1 MIGFMLLLVSSACSP
16 ALTPG
21 AHTRTKISIADLGLV
36 PQAPV
41 YIAMD
46 RGYFADEDLEPT
58 LVSAR
63 TTTEISTLAATG
75 EVDFGGAAPDPALF
89 NAMEHGIQIKLL
101 ASGGVFQRPLTR
113 GSGIVV
119 RQDLLDNR
127 RYTALADLKG
137 FKIAVSSVQS
147 QFYVEQILNQAG
159 LTAADVE
166 ITTLGLPEM
175 SAALENHA
183 IDAAWMVEPL
193 LGAASA
199 RKLGQ
204 QVASGVDAMPGGISW
219 VVFSGDTAA
228 GTSPD
233 IAARFMC
240 AYMRGLRD
248 YYHAAVLKDASPGPI
263 LDALAAHSSIQ
274 DRKVLE
280 NVGLH
285 NVDPNGALDLAS
297 LDRIQDYYVT
307 RGFQQQRVD
316 LSQFV
321 DTAPLEAALQTLG
334 RVS

>member
-1 MIGFMLLLVSSACSP
+1 MVGLTLALLSSACSP
-16 ALTPG
+16 G
-21 AHTRTKISIADLGLV
+21 AHSPTKISIADLGLV
-36 PQAPV
+36 AQAPV

-46 RGYFADEDLEPT
+46 RGYFAAEDLEPT

-75 EVDFGGAAPDPALF
+75 EVDFGGAAPDPGLF
-89 NAMEHGIQIKLL
+89 NAMERGISVKLL

-119 RQDLLDNR
+119 RQDLLDNG
-127 RYTALADLKG
+127 RYTAPADLRG
-137 FKIAVSSVQS
+137 FKIAVASVQS
-147 QFYVEQILNQAG
+147 QFYVEQILRQAG
-159 LTAADVE
+159 LSAADVE
-166 ITTLGLPEM
+166 ITTLSLPDM
-175 SAALENHA
+175 SAALQNHA

-193 LGAASA
+193 LGAANA
-199 RKLGQ
+199 RNLGK

-219 VVFSGDTAA
+219 VVFSTGTAA
-228 GTSPD
+228 GTSRD
-233 IAARFMC
+233 TAARFMR

-248 YYHAAVLKDASPGPI
+248 YYHAAVLKDTSPGPV
-263 LDALAAHSSIQ
+263 LDALAAHSSIH

-285 NVDPNGALDLAS
+285 NVDPDGALDLAS
-297 LDRIQDYYVT
+297 LDHYQDYYVE

-321 DTAPLEAALQTLG
+321 DAAPLNAALQALG